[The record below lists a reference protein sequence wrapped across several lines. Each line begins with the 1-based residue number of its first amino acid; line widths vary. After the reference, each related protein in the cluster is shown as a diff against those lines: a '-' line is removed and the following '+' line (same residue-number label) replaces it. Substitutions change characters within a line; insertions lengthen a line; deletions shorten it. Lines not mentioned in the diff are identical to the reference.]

1 MPHTKGLK
9 NDTKY
14 QILIIITIISRM
26 YALRRTR
33 DAFKE
38 NKSITDGTLLQKSIL
53 EAKENLEIIRRQV
66 RQFFSK
72 IDSKTLLNEA

>member
-1 MPHTKGLK
+1 
-9 NDTKY
+9 
-14 QILIIITIISRM
+14 M

-33 DAFKE
+33 DAFRE